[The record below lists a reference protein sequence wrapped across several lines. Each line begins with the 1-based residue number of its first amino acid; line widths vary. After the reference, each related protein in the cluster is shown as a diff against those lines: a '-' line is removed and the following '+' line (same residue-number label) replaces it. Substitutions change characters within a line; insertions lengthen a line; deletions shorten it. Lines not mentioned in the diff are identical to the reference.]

1 MRLAILGEIL
11 SELGCFQSTLSG
23 DLLIKVEVQPNSS
36 NNMISGYNELK
47 ACLKVSITAPAQ
59 KGKANKSLIHVL
71 SKMLGVSKSSI
82 TIQSGFKSR
91 TKMLLLVGVDIQAVK
106 TLIQSRLE

>member
-1 MRLAILGEIL
+1 M
-11 SELGCFQSTLSG
+11 SELGCFQSTVAG

-36 NNMISGYNELK
+36 TNMISGYNEMK
-47 ACLKVSITAPAQ
+47 ACLKVSVTAPAQ

-71 SKMLGVSKSSI
+71 SKMLEVNKSSI

-91 TKMLLLVGVDIQAVK
+91 IKMLLLEGVDIQAVK
-106 TLIQSRLE
+106 TLIQSKLQ